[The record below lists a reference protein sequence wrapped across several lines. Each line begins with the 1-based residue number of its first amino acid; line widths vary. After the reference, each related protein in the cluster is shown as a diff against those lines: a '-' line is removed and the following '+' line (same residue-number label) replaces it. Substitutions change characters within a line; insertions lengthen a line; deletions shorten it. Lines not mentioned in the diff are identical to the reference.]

1 MKNDD
6 LESIKIFKKFKI
18 IPMKFSQKTLLKLK
32 KKNKKLKPD
41 QYKRLKRETLRG
53 QIKGT
58 DDRPRL
64 SVYRS
69 NENIYAQIID
79 DTNAKTLISCSTL
92 DRSIQL
98 AMSNG
103 RTCEAAK
110 LMGEKLAE
118 LSLKKNI
125 TKIVFDRGPYLYHG
139 RVKAL
144 ADGARTGGLKF

>member
-1 MKNDD
+1 
-6 LESIKIFKKFKI
+6 
-18 IPMKFSQKTLLKLK
+18 MKFSQKTLLKLK
-32 KKNKKLKPD
+32 NKNKKLKPD
-41 QYKRLKRETLRG
+41 QYKRLKRNTLRG
-53 QIKGT
+53 RIKGT
-58 DDRPRL
+58 EKRPRL

-98 AMSNG
+98 VMANG
-103 RTCEAAK
+103 RTCDAAK

-144 ADGARTGGLKF
+144 ADGARAGGLQF